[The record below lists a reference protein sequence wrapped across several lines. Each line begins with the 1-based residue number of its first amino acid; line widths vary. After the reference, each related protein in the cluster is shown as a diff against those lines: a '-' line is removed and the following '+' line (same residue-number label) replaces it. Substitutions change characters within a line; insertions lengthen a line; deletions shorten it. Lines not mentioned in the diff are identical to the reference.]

1 VYAVAQAVEIPIVGM
16 GGVAGGADALD
27 LMRAGASLVAVGT
40 ESFRD
45 PAAGLR
51 IASEL
56 AELLANSAV

>member
-1 VYAVAQAVEIPIVGM
+1 M
-16 GGVAGGADALD
+16 GGVATGRHAADLI
-27 LMRAGASLVAVGT
+27 LAGARIVAVGT

-56 AELLANSAV
+56 AEAAIAKSA